1 MILYSHFEFLLDLD
15 DKKITLR
22 SKIKLFLGLI
32 RINIQLYPP
41 KKKKNKKKKGNLKLL
56 KLLKDEIVNIIKLIR
71 KIKVVKLYSNLYFAN
86 TNYYLNVYIT
96 AFINALYGSIANI
109 IDCEKL
115 YLNIIPNFTENK
127 IKGSVR
133 VHIKFRII
141 MIFKLMPILIRI
153 LLRKLF
159 R

>member
-1 MILYSHFEFLLDLD
+1 MTNYQCFCYGIVAIHNILEEKLP
-15 DKKITLR
+15 IT
-22 SKIKLFLGLI
+22 SDLFL
-32 RINIQLYPP
+32 
-41 KKKKNKKKKGNLKLL
+41 
-56 KLLKDEIVNIIKLIR
+56 DEL
-71 KIKVVKLYSNLYFAN
+71 
-86 TNYYLNVYIT
+86 YYLWDIYSEE
-96 AFINALYGSIANI
+96 SI
-109 IDCEKL
+109 EKL

-159 R
+159 K